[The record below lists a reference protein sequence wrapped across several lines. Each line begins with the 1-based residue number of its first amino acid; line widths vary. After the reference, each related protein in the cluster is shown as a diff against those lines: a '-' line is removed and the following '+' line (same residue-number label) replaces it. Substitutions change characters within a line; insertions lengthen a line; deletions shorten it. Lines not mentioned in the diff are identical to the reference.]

1 MKKDFVMPIVV
12 LTVICLVV
20 SAALAFTNAK
30 TAPIIEETERRI
42 AEAARVEMLPE
53 TDSFTEIKAEGLPAS
68 VAEVYKAD
76 NGAGFVFML
85 ETKGYGGVISIICG
99 MDADGV
105 ITDCKVLTHSETKG
119 LGSKITG
126 DDFRDQFPGKDSA
139 LEGVETITGASISS
153 GAYVSAIKDAFTA
166 YELIKEAA

>member
-20 SAALAFTNAK
+20 SAALAFTNDK
-30 TAPIIEETERRI
+30 TAPIIEETARKTAEQARI
-42 AEAARVEMLPE
+42 EMLPE
-53 TDSFTEIKAEGLPAS
+53 ADSFTELKAADLPAS
-68 VAEVYKAD
+68 VTEAYSAD

-85 ETKGYGGVISIICG
+85 KTKGYGGVISLICG

-105 ITDCKVLTHSETKG
+105 ITDCKVLDHSETKG

-126 DDFRDQFPGKDSA
+126 DGFRDQFKGADST
-139 LEGVETITGASISS
+139 LDGVEIITGASISS
-153 GAYVSAIKDAFTA
+153 GAYINAIKDAFAA
-166 YELIKEAA
+166 YEIVKEVA